1 MNKPVRIGFIGA
13 GGIARGQSE
22 YLKKVPGAQVFAVA
36 DIHAAAVADFKKLYN
51 PAHTFLDWREMLA
64 LPGLDAVSVCT
75 PNKLHCAPT
84 IAALEAG
91 KPVLVEKP
99 MAMNAREAQAMVNA
113 ARKAKRLLQIG
124 FQWRFTPAAQ
134 LLRKR
139 VASGSFG
146 DILYVRCQALRR
158 RGIPSWGVFG
168 RKDLQGGGPMIDI
181 GVHILEM
188 AHFIIGAPKPVSAS
202 AACYTYLGD
211 KKPEALCGWGAWD
224 YKNYTVEDLAVGFV
238 RFANG
243 GSLAIESSFAAHIE
257 KDVFT
262 IQIMGSKGGATF
274 DPLQIFTDE
283 QGYML
288 NLAPAFAGNGD
299 GFDYKMR
306 HFVECVRDGRKC
318 EAPGE
323 DGLAVQRMLDAI
335 YKSAR
340 LKHEVRM

>member
-1 MNKPVRIGFIGA
+1 MSKTVRVGFIGA
-13 GGIARGQSE
+13 GGIARWQAE
-22 YLKKVPGAQVFAVA
+22 LLKKVPGAEVFAAA
-36 DIHAAAVADFKKLYN
+36 DVSAAALDQFKKQHN
-51 PAHTFLDWREMLA
+51 PPHIFKDWKQLLA

-84 IAALEAG
+84 IAALQAG
-91 KPVLVEKP
+91 KHVMVEKP
-99 MAMNAREAQAMVNA
+99 MAMNAREAQAMVDA

-211 KKPEALCGWGAWD
+211 QKPEALCSWGAWD
-224 YKNYTVEDLAVGFV
+224 YKTYTVEDLAVGFV

-243 GSLAIESSFAAHIE
+243 ATLTVESSFAAHIE

-262 IQIMGSKGGATF
+262 IQVMGTKGGATY
-274 DPLQIFTDE
+274 DPLQIFTDD
-283 QGYML
+283 QGYMV
-288 NLAPAFAGNGD
+288 NLTPAFAGSGD
-299 GFDYKMR
+299 NFAYKMS
-306 HFVECVRDGRKC
+306 HFVECVRDGKKS

-323 DGLAVQRMLDAI
+323 DGLAVQRILDAI
-335 YKSAR
+335 YKSAS
-340 LKHEVRM
+340 LKREVRL

>member
-1 MNKPVRIGFIGA
+1 MTYSVGIVGL
-13 GGIARGQSE
+13 GGILESHLDGIASRPELRVTVVCDRLADLAKRWADECSCRGVTAFDG
-22 YLKKVPGAQVFAVA
+22 LLATRPDIVVVGVPHGL
-36 DIHAAAVADFKKLYN
+36 HASLTV
-51 PAHTFLDWREMLA
+51 
-64 LPGLDAVSVCT
+64 
-75 PNKLHCAPT
+75 
-84 IAALEAG
+84 AALSAG
-91 KPVLVEKP
+91 CHVLVEKP
-99 MAMNAREAQAMVNA
+99 MAMNAREAQSMVDA

-211 KKPEALCGWGAWD
+211 KKPEALCDWGAWD
-224 YKNYTVEDLAVGFV
+224 YKAYTVEDLAVGFV
-238 RFANG
+238 KFSNG
-243 GSLAIESSFAAHIE
+243 GSLVIESSFAAHIE

-288 NLAPAFAGNGD
+288 NLTPAFSGSGD
-299 GFDYKMR
+299 GFEYKMR
-306 HFVECVRDGRKC
+306 HFVECVRDGKKC

-335 YKSAR
+335 YKSAGV
-340 LKHEVRM
+340 KHEVRL